1 MAILTE
7 VKDPR
12 VKNVTVTGVEVAPDM
27 RTAKVFVSVMGDETA
42 RRLSLRGLQ
51 NSAGFLQSLIAKR
64 IDTRYTPRLTFVFDD
79 GVQKSAAVAR
89 ILQDWRNEPRPG
101 QDLDQPES
109 DARDAHL
116 QRSASEDTGGEDVG
130 ALDSDATS
138 VHETPV
144 HETPSSAEDAPPRN
158 AASSAEDDAISRP

>member
-12 VKNVTVTGVEVAPDM
+12 VKDVTVTGVEVAPDM
-27 RTAKVFVSVMGDETA
+27 RTAKVFVSVMGDETT

-79 GVQKSAAVAR
+79 GVHKSAAVAR
-89 ILQDWRNEPRPG
+89 ILQEWRDESRP
-101 QDLDQPES
+101 QEQADLEDS
-109 DARDAHL
+109 DLPIAE
-116 QRSASEDTGGEDVG
+116 SEDSGGEDSG
-130 ALDSDATS
+130 GGDDADES
-138 VHETPV
+138 RASEIHVD
-144 HETPSSAEDAPPRN
+144 AEDASS
-158 AASSAEDDAISRP
+158 ADSGSSAEDDAISRS

>member
-12 VKNVTVTGVEVAPDM
+12 VKDVTVIGVEVAPDM
-27 RTAKVFVSVMGDETA
+27 RTAKVFVSVMGDETT

-79 GVQKSAAVAR
+79 GVHKSAAVAR
-89 ILQDWRNEPRPG
+89 ILQEWRDESRP
-101 QDLDQPES
+101 QEQADLEDS
-109 DARDAHL
+109 DLPIA
-116 QRSASEDTGGEDVG
+116 EGEDSAG
-130 ALDSDATS
+130 DDPDGDDSDES
-138 VHETPV
+138 R
-144 HETPSSAEDAPPRN
+144 SSEIQADAEDASS
-158 AASSAEDDAISRP
+158 AGSASSAEDDAVSRS